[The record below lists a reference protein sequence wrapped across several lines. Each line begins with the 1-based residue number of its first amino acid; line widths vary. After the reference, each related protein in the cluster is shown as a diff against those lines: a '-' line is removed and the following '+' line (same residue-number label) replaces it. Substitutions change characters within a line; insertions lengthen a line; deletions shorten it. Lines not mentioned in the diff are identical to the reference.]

1 MTTFWRNVRA
11 SDVFK
16 NKLQLLSISASP
28 ESINGA
34 IPTVFKDHQ
43 TSQTHELPISRISS
57 EKSCEKR
64 IPVHVLNPEEH

>member
-34 IPTVFKDHQ
+34 TPTVFKDHQ
-43 TSQTHELPISRISS
+43 TS
-57 EKSCEKR
+57 
-64 IPVHVLNPEEH
+64 